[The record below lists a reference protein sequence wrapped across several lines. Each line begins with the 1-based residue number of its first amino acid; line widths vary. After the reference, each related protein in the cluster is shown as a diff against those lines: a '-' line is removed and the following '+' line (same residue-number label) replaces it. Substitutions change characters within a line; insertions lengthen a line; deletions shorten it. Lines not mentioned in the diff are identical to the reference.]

1 MGWVMKLIYAAISG
15 IRETFRGLFK
25 KPKKQAVYFDEPRLA
40 KKSKKLK
47 DPHQIILDEFE
58 FSSYHKLN

>member
-1 MGWVMKLIYAAISG
+1 MGWVMKSFNAAIFW
-15 IRETFRGLFK
+15 IWETLTGLFK
-25 KPKKQAVYFDEPRLA
+25 KPKKEVMYFDEPRLV
-40 KKSKKLK
+40 KKSKKIK